1 MYNLEV
7 RVLELVAVRAT
18 VLIPFVDDL
27 SHSDDFAVKIADW
40 HADQGVS
47 LVTRPDVDVL
57 VESIVLHK
65 RDMEDDNLIR
75 ALNLNE

>member
-18 VLIPFVDDL
+18 VVIPLVDDL
-27 SHSDDFAVKIADW
+27 SHSDDFAVEIADW

-65 RDMEDDNLIR
+65 MTI
-75 ALNLNE
+75 